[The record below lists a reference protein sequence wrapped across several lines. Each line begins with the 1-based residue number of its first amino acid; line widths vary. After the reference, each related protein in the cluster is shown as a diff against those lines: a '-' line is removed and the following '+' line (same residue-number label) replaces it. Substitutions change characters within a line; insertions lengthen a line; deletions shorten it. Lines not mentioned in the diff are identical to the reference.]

1 METAYKQ
8 FSVVNLSIWNL
19 NRLLLIQVS
28 QRKRRVQES
37 KSAKDNKNDK
47 GDTDINIEKII
58 TVC

>member
-37 KSAKDNKNDK
+37 KSAKDNKNDN

>member
-1 METAYKQ
+1 
-8 FSVVNLSIWNL
+8 VVNLSIWNL

-28 QRKRRVQES
+28 QRKRRVRES
-37 KSAKDNKNDK
+37 KSAKDNKNDN

>member
-19 NRLLLIQVS
+19 NGLLLIQVS

-37 KSAKDNKNDK
+37 KSDNKNDN

>member
-37 KSAKDNKNDK
+37 KSGKDNKNDN

>member
-19 NRLLLIQVS
+19 NGLLLIQVS

-37 KSAKDNKNDK
+37 KSAKDNKNDN

>member
-19 NRLLLIQVS
+19 NGLLLIQVS
-28 QRKRRVQES
+28 QRKRRVQEI
-37 KSAKDNKNDK
+37 KSAKDNKNDN

>member
-28 QRKRRVQES
+28 QRKRRVRES
-37 KSAKDNKNDK
+37 KSAKDNKNDN

>member
-28 QRKRRVQES
+28 QRKRTVQES
-37 KSAKDNKNDK
+37 KSAKDNKNDN

>member
-37 KSAKDNKNDK
+37 KSAKDNKNDN
-47 GDTDINIEKII
+47 GDTAINIEKII